1 MKRICLRCI
10 GFLLVLAAL
19 IALGSWYF
27 LPKNNSPEAGILDYT
42 AHGFLAEPEN
52 SLDVVILGDSI
63 PLCAFSPQ
71 VIEANTGISSYV
83 CATTGQTLPK
93 SESFL
98 REFLARQSPKLVIL
112 EAHHL
117 YSTFSYLDWAGER
130 LNQAVPLLRYHDSW
144 KFLRPAQAL
153 SRVRYDVVIPE
164 KGYYE
169 KNGIEPGENTE
180 YMVSSQIVIPIPQE
194 GCRAAAELAA
204 LCREKGTELLI
215 LSAPSSANWNT
226 GSHNAVQI
234 LARELEVPYVDM
246 NLADVGIDWTM
257 DTPDAG
263 DHLNGSG
270 AQKASKW
277 LGEYL
282 LRTNL

>member
-1 MKRICLRCI
+1 MKKALYRALP
-10 GFLLVLAAL
+10 FLLIFLCL
-19 IALGSWYF
+19 TLCLSWYF
-27 LPKNNSPEAGILDYT
+27 YPKNNSPEAGILDYT

-71 VIEANTGISSYV
+71 VITENTGISSYV

-98 REFLARQSPKLVIL
+98 REFLACQSPRLVIL

-117 YSTFSYLDWAGER
+117 YSTFSCLDLAGER

-153 SRVRYDVVIPE
+153 SKVQYDVVIPE

-169 KNGIEPGENTE
+169 KDGIEPGENTE
-180 YMVSSQIVIPIPQE
+180 YMVSSQIVIPIPRE
-194 GCRAAAELAA
+194 GCRVAAELAA

-226 GSHNAVQI
+226 GSHNAVEN
-234 LARELEVPYVDM
+234 LARELGVGYVDM
-246 NLADVGIDWTM
+246 NLADVGIDWTL